1 MADIVTSQ
9 TRIANR
15 ALILLGTTTRVISVD
30 DTAPLAKQIKDLWH
44 ESRRNAIV
52 AHPWNFAL
60 LRQQLNQDATAPAF
74 GYSRRFAIPPECLR
88 WLPWPRDHEMFF
100 EGVEE
105 AGYILSDASA
115 PLRFRG
121 IQDVEDVGAWS
132 AHFQYFMAY
141 QLAMDLAQSA
151 TQFAGKEQDMAQ
163 ARELALEEAKKLD
176 GLASGE
182 RTTGNP
188 RYLSRWNR
196 ARQQR
201 FGSGYGSG
209 SHAGF
214 AW

>member
-15 ALILLGTTTRVISVD
+15 ALILLGTSTRVISVD
-30 DTAPLAKQIKDLWH
+30 DPAPLAKQIKDLWH
-44 ESRRNAIV
+44 ESRRNAIS

-60 LRQQLNQDATAPAF
+60 FRQELNETGDAPAF
-74 GYSRRFAIPPECLR
+74 GYTRRYAIPADCLR
-88 WLPWPRDHEMFF
+88 WLPPPRDSEFFF

-105 AGYILSDASA
+105 AGHILSDCGA
-115 PLRFRG
+115 PLPFRG
-121 IQDVEDVGAWS
+121 VRDIEDVGAWS
-132 AHFQYFMAY
+132 AAFSYFMAY

-151 TQFAGKEQDMAQ
+151 TQFSGKEQDMAQ
-163 ARELALEEAKKLD
+163 AREMALREATKLD

-188 RYLSRWNR
+188 RALSRWNR

-209 SHAGF
+209 GRAGF